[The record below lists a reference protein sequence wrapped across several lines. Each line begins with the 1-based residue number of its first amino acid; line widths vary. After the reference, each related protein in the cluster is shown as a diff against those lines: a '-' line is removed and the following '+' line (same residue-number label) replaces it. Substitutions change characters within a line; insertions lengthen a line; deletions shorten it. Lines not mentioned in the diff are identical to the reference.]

1 MRRGELRRAVR
12 TGVLVS
18 DLKGRHIEPIDW
30 AHFNN
35 RDHAFVLMN
44 RPKDMTGQNLREN
57 LDQVILCDPY
67 YQRTG
72 PLNQFPEYNVG
83 VIGLL
88 LHMEN
93 GVVL

>member
-1 MRRGELRRAVR
+1 
-12 TGVLVS
+12 
-18 DLKGRHIEPIDW
+18 
-30 AHFNN
+30 
-35 RDHAFVLMN
+35 
-44 RPKDMTGQNLREN
+44 MTGQNLREN

-93 GVVL
+93 ASSCRSAVPLGL

>member
-1 MRRGELRRAVR
+1 
-12 TGVLVS
+12 
-18 DLKGRHIEPIDW
+18 
-30 AHFNN
+30 
-35 RDHAFVLMN
+35 MN
-44 RPKDMTGQNLREN
+44 RPKDMTGQNLRES